1 MAKSRTQGATGK
13 GCGSYSVSHP
23 DITHTGSKTKE
34 QRLPL
39 ASTMG
44 PMSEGNSYSGPG
56 MAEKLP
62 KGKGK

>member
-23 DITHTGSKTKE
+23 DITHVDTGKGTK
-34 QRLPL
+34 QSTP
-39 ASTMG
+39 ASQTR
-44 PMSEGNSYSGPG
+44 PDNSYSGQG
-56 MAEKLP
+56 MSERLP